1 MFDVPV
7 SDLQTSVSVSDGKIT
22 GTLKKLTGSNPITD
36 VWGEGNFLALDFG
49 SNPSGVSQTYV
60 KLDPSAGSG
69 QFVPLDADRDGI
81 FKITDKDAQKL
92 VVKMTGSKGEQTQI
106 YDLSELVCQ

>member
-7 SDLQTSVSVSDGKIT
+7 SDLQTSVSVSNGKIT
-22 GTLKKLTGSNPITD
+22 GTLKKLTGSNPITN

-49 SNPSGVSQTYV
+49 SDPSGVSQTYV
-60 KLDPSAGSG
+60 GLDPTQGSG
-69 QFVPLDADRDGI
+69 MVPLDADRDGI
-81 FKITDKDAQKL
+81 FKITDKDRQKL
-92 VVKMTGSKGEQTQI
+92 IVRMTGSKGDQTQV

>member
-7 SDLQTSVSVSDGKIT
+7 SDLQTSVSVSNGKIT
-22 GTLKKLTGSNPITD
+22 GTVKKLTGHNAITD

-49 SNPSGVSQTYV
+49 SDPSGVTQTYV
-60 KLDPSAGSG
+60 GLNPSQGSG
-69 QFVPLDADRDGI
+69 LVPLDSDRDGI
-81 FKITDKDAQKL
+81 FKITDKNAQKL